1 MSEKITKDMKNNM
14 EKGQL
19 QNLTRQQLKELEEKK
34 KTGWQKALDWLI
46 MILPFACGLAAMLEY
61 WMIPNGSPNDA
72 PYTYV
77 WFLVVL
83 MGAYLV
89 YFVYSA
95 AKKAG
100 GDKTVLDML
109 RYRAPLLSAL
119 FLLLA
124 GYDYLTLK
132 AGILTQPF
140 VPCMNY
146 ILNIAWIDR
155 ARLIECT
162 LHTLR
167 LLFLGYFIGVALGLV
182 TGITCGYSEKVRYWV
197 NPVIKFLGPIPTSTW
212 IPIVMVVAT
221 SLFKGAVFI
230 IALGSWFAVTV
241 ASMTG
246 ISNVDKDFFE
256 AARTLGASSRQ
267 LVFRVAIPHA
277 MPSILQ
283 GCTQA
288 MSSACVAIMIAE
300 MMGVKAGLGWYMNWA
315 KSWAAYDKMFAALF
329 VICFIFTVV
338 TKALDLIKRKVLRWQ
353 NGVVK

>member
-1 MSEKITKDMKNNM
+1 MSAKISPNTKNSIDKD
-14 EKGQL
+14 QL
-19 QNLTRQQLKELEEKK
+19 GHLTRQQLKELEEKK
-34 KTGWQKALDWLI
+34 KTGWQKALDWMI
-46 MILPFACGLAAMLEY
+46 MVLPFACGIVAMLEY
-61 WMIPNGSPNDA
+61 WMVPNGGSNDN

-77 WFLVVL
+77 GFLVVL
-83 MGAYLV
+83 IGAYLI
-89 YFVYSA
+89 YFIYSVV
-95 AKKAG
+95 KKAG
-100 GDKTVLDML
+100 GDKAVLDML

-132 AGILTQPF
+132 TGILTQPF
-140 VPCMNY
+140 VPCMNA
-146 ILNIAWIDR
+146 IINIAWIDR
-155 ARLIECT
+155 AYLITCT

-167 LLFLGYFIGVALGLV
+167 LLFLGYFIGVFLGLV
-182 TGITCGYSEKVRYWV
+182 TGITCGYSERVRYWV

-246 ISNVDKDFFE
+246 ISNVDKDFFD

-267 LVFRVAIPHA
+267 LVFRVAIPYA

-315 KSWAAYDKMFAALF
+315 KSWTAYDKMFAALF
-329 VICFIFTVV
+329 VICFIFTMV
-338 TKALDLIKRKVLRWQ
+338 TKALDLIKRRVLRWQ
-353 NGVVK
+353 NGVVN

>member
-119 FLLLA
+119 FLLLWRFC
-124 GYDYLTLK
+124 LE
-132 AGILTQPF
+132 I
-140 VPCMNY
+140 
-146 ILNIAWIDR
+146 
-155 ARLIECT
+155 
-162 LHTLR
+162 
-167 LLFLGYFIGVALGLV
+167 
-182 TGITCGYSEKVRYWV
+182 
-197 NPVIKFLGPIPTSTW
+197 
-212 IPIVMVVAT
+212 
-221 SLFKGAVFI
+221 
-230 IALGSWFAVTV
+230 
-241 ASMTG
+241 
-246 ISNVDKDFFE
+246 
-256 AARTLGASSRQ
+256 
-267 LVFRVAIPHA
+267 
-277 MPSILQ
+277 
-283 GCTQA
+283 
-288 MSSACVAIMIAE
+288 
-300 MMGVKAGLGWYMNWA
+300 
-315 KSWAAYDKMFAALF
+315 
-329 VICFIFTVV
+329 
-338 TKALDLIKRKVLRWQ
+338 
-353 NGVVK
+353 

>member
-1 MSEKITKDMKNNM
+1 MSAKKSNNM
-14 EKGQL
+14 KVNTDQLRLGQ
-19 QNLTRQQLKELEEKK
+19 LTRQQLKELEEKEK
-34 KTGWQKALDWLI
+34 KTWQKALDWI
-46 MILPFACGLAAMLEY
+46 VMVLPFICGAIAVLEY
-61 WMIPNGSPNDA
+61 WMVPNGSPNSN

-77 WFLVVL
+77 GLLAVL
-83 MGAYLV
+83 IGAYLI
-89 YFVYSA
+89 YFLFSVA
-95 AKKAG
+95 QKVRGNKV
-100 GDKTVLDML
+100 VLDML
-109 RYRAPLLSAL
+109 RYRAPLISAL

-132 AGILTQPF
+132 TGILTQPF

-146 ILNIAWIDR
+146 IINIAWIDR
-155 ARLIECT
+155 AYLLECT

-167 LLFLGYFIGVALGLV
+167 LLFLGYFIGIALGLV
-182 TGITCGYSEKVRYWV
+182 TGITCGYSERVRYWV
-197 NPVIKFLGPIPTSTW
+197 NPIIKFLGPIPTSTW
-212 IPIVMVVAT
+212 IPIVMVVAA

-246 ISNVDKDFFE
+246 ISNVDKDFFD
-256 AARTLGASSRQ
+256 AARTLGASPRQ

-288 MSSACVAIMIAE
+288 MSSACVAIMVAE

-329 VICFIFTVV
+329 VIYFIFTVV
-338 TKALDLIKRKVLRWQ
+338 TKTLDLIKKRVLRWQ

>member
-1 MSEKITKDMKNNM
+1 MSKKQKDYMDSSQLAHLTK
-14 EKGQL
+14 
-19 QNLTRQQLKELEEKK
+19 QQLHELEEKE
-34 KTGWQKALDWLI
+34 KTAWQKALDWLI
-46 MILPFACGLAAMLEY
+46 MILPFVCGGAAVLEY
-61 WMIPNGSPNDA
+61 WMIPNGSPNDH

-77 WFLVVL
+77 GFLAVL
-83 MGAYLV
+83 IGAYLV
-89 YFVYSA
+89 YFLFSA
-95 AKKAG
+95 ALKLR
-100 GDKTVLDML
+100 GDKTRIDTL
-109 RYRAPLLSAL
+109 RYQAPLFSAL

-124 GYDYLTLK
+124 SYDYLTLK
-132 AGILTQPF
+132 TGILTQPF

-146 ILNIAWIDR
+146 IINIAWIDR
-155 ARLIECT
+155 AYLLECT

-167 LLFLGYFIGVALGLV
+167 LLFLGYFIGIALGLV
-182 TGITCGYSEKVRYWV
+182 TGITCGYSERVRYWV

-246 ISNVDKDFFE
+246 ISNVDKDFFD

-329 VICFIFTVV
+329 VICFIFTIV
-338 TKALDLIKRKVLRWQ
+338 TKALDLIKKRVLRWQ